1 MNRIQADRASGGGP
15 SANGKPKQ
23 ADKAAGDVKS
33 VDSTSSASEHDNLNV
48 AEALD
53 QMHDKFAQL
62 REQLAGVI
70 VGQQE
75 VSEQLLI
82 GLLCRGHCILQG
94 MPGLAKTMLVSTLSS
109 LIDLSFRRVQFTPDL
124 MPGDITGTEVLE
136 EDHTTGKRVFRFVEG
151 PIFGNVLLAD
161 EINRTPPKTQSALL
175 EAMQERQLTIC
186 GKTYDLPDP
195 FFVLATQNPVET
207 EGTYPLPEAQL
218 DRFLLKIH
226 VQYPSREDELEIAR
240 RQTTDYRFETRQV
253 LDAEQMLL
261 MQRLVREVIVSEH
274 VYAAALDLV
283 RSTRP
288 DEGMMDGELQS
299 LVQWGAGP
307 RATIALLMAAKAR
320 ALLNHRC
327 HATTGDL
334 VAVAHPVLRH
344 RIILTF
350 NAEAAGIDAD
360 SILTKIV
367 RSTGSLKA
375 SGVEEGPAE

>member
-1 MNRIQADRASGGGP
+1 MNRIQTDHSSDTP
-15 SANGKPKQ
+15 SSNGKVS
-23 ADKAAGDVKS
+23 AESD
-33 VDSTSSASEHDNLNV
+33 DSTPVDV
-48 AEALD
+48 AAALD
-53 QMHDKFAQL
+53 EVHTKFTEL
-62 REQLAGVI
+62 RQQLAGVI
-70 VGQQE
+70 VGQEQ
-75 VSEQLLI
+75 VAEQLLI

-94 MPGLAKTMLVSTLSS
+94 MPGLAKTMLVSTLAS

-136 EDHTTGKRVFRFVEG
+136 EDHTTGKRIFRFVEG
-151 PIFGNVLLAD
+151 PLFGNVLLAD

-175 EAMQERQLTIC
+175 EAMQERQLTVC
-186 GKTYDLPDP
+186 GETYKLPDP

-226 VQYPSREDELEIAR
+226 VRYPSRDEELEIAR
-240 RQTTDYRFETRQV
+240 RQTTDYAFETRQV
-253 LDAEQMLL
+253 LDAKQIHL
-261 MQRLVREVIVSEH
+261 MQTLVRSVVVSDH

-283 RSTRP
+283 RGTRP
-288 DEGMMDGELQS
+288 EEGLMDSELQS
-299 LVQWGAGP
+299 LIQWGAGP

-320 ALLNHRC
+320 ALLNQRC

-334 VAVAHPVLRH
+334 VAVAHCVLRH

-360 SILTKIV
+360 SVLNRIID
-367 RSTGSLKA
+367 STESLKA
-375 SGVEEGPAE
+375 KQEAC